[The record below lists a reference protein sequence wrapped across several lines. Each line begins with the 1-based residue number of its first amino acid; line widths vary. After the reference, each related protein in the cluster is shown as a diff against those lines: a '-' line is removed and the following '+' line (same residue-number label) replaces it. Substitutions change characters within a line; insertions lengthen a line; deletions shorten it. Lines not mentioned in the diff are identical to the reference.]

1 MEFAGRTILFTGAA
15 GGLGADSA
23 LAFMRAGARVL
34 CVDIDEAKIAAL
46 EAGRGRSSRAAS
58 RSSGSTS
65 ATSRSLERGL
75 AALVAREG
83 RFDIVINNAAI
94 YPAKPFE
101 EFTLAEYQAVQRV
114 NVEAGV
120 VCVRAALPGMRAAGW
135 GRIVNIASVT
145 FYGGWAN
152 LSPYVAS
159 KAALVG
165 LTRAWA
171 REFGAYGITVNAI
184 APGAFPTDAEKIHP
198 DPEGYTRFVLDH
210 QAVKRRGRPDDIA
223 QALLFLDLRP
233 RRLHHRPDAERRRRL
248 GDAVTGICKATAV
261 LALSG
266 SALSRRLPRPRPPSS
281 DDPP

>member
-1 MEFAGRTILFTGAA
+1 MEFAGKTILFTGAA
-15 GGLGADSA
+15 GGLGAESA
-23 LAFMRAGARVL
+23 LSYMRAGARVL

-46 EAGRGRSSRAAS
+46 EGQAQAVEQGSLAVERLDLGDLAG
-58 RSSGSTS
+58 
-65 ATSRSLERGL
+65 LEHGL
-75 AALVAREG
+75 AALVEREG
-83 RFDIVINNAAI
+83 HVDIVINNAAI

-101 EFTLAEYQAVQRV
+101 EFTLADYQEVQRV

-120 VCVRAALPGMRAAGW
+120 VCVRAALPGMRQRGW
-135 GRIVNIASVT
+135 GRIVNVASVT

-171 REFGAYGITVNAI
+171 REFGGYGITVNAI

-198 DPEGYTRFVLDH
+198 DPDGYTRFVLDH

-223 QALLFLDLRP
+223 QALLFLTSDR
-233 RRLHHRPDAERRRRL
+233 A
-248 GDAVTGICKATAV
+248 GFITGQTLNV
-261 LALSG
+261 DG
-266 SALSRRLPRPRPPSS
+266 GWVMQ
-281 DDPP
+281 